1 MIRRPP
7 RSTLFPYTT
16 LFRSL
21 RHGQRVHAKALV
33 LVAQASILR
42 PHILPIEVGGPQTE
56 GSAMDRR
63 QRLLDRSGD
72 PGHEVGGAGRAPAR
86 LEGEEHQAEYEYR
99 YEEYQPAN
107 PHASDLRTRRFRR
120 GWALSSTTPVR
131 RAPYPHPARRTTT
144 ERRPGGPARSSP
156 YPTRWATPAIAA
168 RRPGLPSP

>member
-33 LVAQASILR
+33 LVAQASVLR
-42 PHILPIEVGGPQTE
+42 PHVLPIEVGGPQAE

-63 QRLLDRSGD
+63 QRLLDWSGD
-72 PGHEVGGAGRAPAR
+72 PGHEVGGAGRPAAR

-120 GWALSSTTPVR
+120 GWPPSSTNPVR
-131 RAPYPHPARRTTT
+131 RAPYRHRTRRTKAD
-144 ERRPGGPARSSP
+144 RRPG
-156 YPTRWATPAIAA
+156 
-168 RRPGLPSP
+168 